1 MAKGMI
7 RLVHRIVIDNTNT
20 NAWEKCALN
29 DSYTEFL
36 MQVQLYNKEKKYHTF
51 SELQQQVPGA
61 EKLHF
66 LVSASVTAYIRQF
79 NGLVPGIVNIH
90 GKPFLPFKQY
100 RFEIIDSDVANA
112 ANHCIAISFVTEPC
126 LWIDTIGSTMI
137 IAPGAGNTGNINI
150 QEEVFTETVTLSSRL
165 SIYSFKPAENLW
177 YHNQTEKC
185 S

>member
-1 MAKGMI
+1 
-7 RLVHRIVIDNTNT
+7 
-20 NAWEKCALN
+20 
-29 DSYTEFL
+29 
-36 MQVQLYNKEKKYHTF
+36 
-51 SELQQQVPGA
+51 
-61 EKLHF
+61 
-66 LVSASVTAYIRQF
+66 
-79 NGLVPGIVNIH
+79 
-90 GKPFLPFKQY
+90 LPFKQY

-165 SIYSFKPAENLW
+165 SIYSIKPAENLW